1 MKSAA
6 FVAKKTEEYKAA
18 GKPLI
23 WIAWKIA
30 LMCVGWAYVFGARG
44 ELCSPAQR
52 RAFFRSKGADHP
64 TIASK
69 CQVIREKDPKA
80 SCDGCKWFPNGKRTR
95 IFDCRGFTYWILYI
109 VYGFKL
115 QGAGATSQW
124 NTASNWKAKGKIK
137 TIQENMLVCLFQEN
151 GNKMAHTGFGYKGE
165 TVECQVGVQHFTKRN
180 AKWTHW
186 ALPACCEEEYVPPAE
201 EPKEDTVAKAYKKGS
216 KGSEVKKIQQM
227 LLERGYKLPKYG
239 ADGSYGDETAAAVK
253 QFQKDWGLKA
263 DGIVDQETLKM
274 MEQTPA
280 KPKYYTVTITG
291 LDKSTAQ
298 DLCGKYKNAKMKE
311 EEILCGKRLLNCWQQ
326 LGEPLP
332 VSLCPCRRWYGS

>member
-6 FVAKKTEEYKAA
+6 FVTKKTEEYKAA

-69 CQVIREKDPKA
+69 CQVIREKDPKE
-80 SCDGCKWFPNGKRTR
+80 SCDGCKWYPNGKRTR
-95 IFDCRGFTYWILYI
+95 IFDCRGFTYWIFLL
-109 VYGFKL
+109 VYGFKI

-124 NTASNWKAKGKIK
+124 NTKANWKAQGKIK
-137 TIQENMLVCLFQEN
+137 TIPEDALVCLFQQK
-151 GNKMAHTGFGYKGE
+151 GSKMVHTGLGYKGE

-186 ALPACCEEEYVPPAE
+186 ALPACCEEDYKPPAE
-201 EPKEDTVAKAYKKGS
+201 EPKEDATVAKVYKKGS
-216 KGSEVKKIQQM
+216 KGSAVKKIQQM
-227 LLERGYKLPKYG
+227 LLDRGYKLPKYG

-253 QFQKDWGLKA
+253 QFQKDWGLKE
-263 DGIVDQETLKM
+263 DGIVDTETMKM
-274 MEQTPA
+274 LESSPA
-280 KPKYYTVTITG
+280 KVKKYTVTISG
-291 LDKSTAQ
+291 ASKAEADELKK
-298 DLCGKYKNAKMKE
+298 KYPGAKIKE
-311 EEILCGKRLLNCWQQ
+311 EA
-326 LGEPLP
+326 
-332 VSLCPCRRWYGS
+332 